1 MKTSPVNWILPPRK
15 GEKIEL
21 PAGTQR
27 IIIVGAN
34 GAGKS
39 RFASRLASSLGD
51 RVFRASALQG
61 LYGRDENPTTNSID
75 GIYRYYVSM
84 SPVLRPD
91 LKGEFE
97 RLVGLMLMEE
107 TASMFMRRYGAPKP
121 LSTEVNPHRKTTTL
135 QRLTRLWNSIFPD
148 NDIMLETGGLLFSND
163 AGRSTYSSKRLS
175 DGEKAVIYHLGTA
188 LLAPKDCVMMID
200 NPGMFLHPSTI
211 GPIWDACESI
221 RRGGTAIYI
230 THDLDFAS
238 QRASHPS
245 TVTLWVR
252 KYDAD
257 EDAWEYD
264 LLTSDSPL
272 TDDLYLAV
280 MGSRKPVLF
289 IEGDDVHSID
299 GKLYRQVFSE
309 YNVKS
314 LGSCNRVIE
323 ATRTFNDLK
332 GLHNLSALGIVDRDR
347 RNDYEVAYL
356 RRRNVMVP
364 DVAEVENLLM
374 LEEVVRAVAAS
385 NRRDEH
391 KVFTHVCQKL
401 ISLFEREIEYQALM
415 HTRHRVKV
423 EAEHTI
429 DRRFTNIAELESHL
443 RRLDASIGPRKFY
456 EETLAR
462 FHRLAANR
470 DYAGILL
477 VYNRKSM
484 LAETD
489 VAVKTGVKPAT
500 KEGYINAVLNLLSSG
515 GPEAE
520 RIRAAVR
527 GSLENPHPVD
537 TFTTPDSHPTRKS
550 KRKKSQG

>member
-1 MKTSPVNWILPPRK
+1 MNTSPVEWILPPRK
-15 GEKIEL
+15 GGEIEL
-21 PAGTQR
+21 PADTRR

-39 RFASRLASSLGD
+39 RFASRLAASLGD
-51 RVFRASALQG
+51 RVFRASALHS
-61 LYGRDENPTTNSID
+61 LYGREENPSPNSVD
-75 GIYRYYVSM
+75 GIYRRHVAL

-107 TASMFMRRYGAPKP
+107 TASMFMKRYGTPEGLDTHP
-121 LSTEVNPHRKTTTL
+121 NPHRKVTAL
-135 QRLTRLWNSIFPD
+135 QRLTRLWRSIFPD
-148 NDIMLETGGLLFSND
+148 NDILLATGGLLFSND
-163 AGRSTYSSKRLS
+163 EGRSTYSSKRLS
-175 DGEKAVIYHLGTA
+175 DGEKAVIYHLGAA
-188 LLAPKDCVMMID
+188 LLAPRDSVMMVD
-200 NPGMFLHPSTI
+200 NPGMFLHPSTT
-211 GPIWDACESI
+211 GPIWDAFESI
-221 RRGGTAIYI
+221 RQGGATVYI
-230 THDLDFAS
+230 TNDLDFAS

-252 KYDAD
+252 KYDAAA
-257 EDAWEYD
+257 DAWEYD

-299 GKLYRQVFSE
+299 GKLYRKVFSE

-332 GLHNLSALGIVDRDR
+332 ALHNLSALGIVDRDR
-347 RNDYEVAYL
+347 RNDYEVSYL
-356 RRRNVMVP
+356 RRRSVMVP

-374 LEEVVRAVAAS
+374 LEEVVRAMAAA

-391 KVFTHVCQKL
+391 KVFMRVSQKL
-401 ISLFEREIEYQALM
+401 ISMFEREVEQQALM

-429 DRRFTNIAELESHL
+429 DRRFTNIAELEGHL
-443 RRLDASIGPRKFY
+443 RRLDATIGPRKFY
-456 EETLAR
+456 EQTLAR
-462 FHRLAANR
+462 FRTLVARR

-484 LAETD
+484 LAETE
-489 VAVKTGVKPAT
+489 VATHTGVKPAS
-500 KEGYINAVLNLLSSG
+500 KEGYINAVLNLLDRDT
-515 GPEAE
+515 PEAE
-520 RIRAAVR
+520 RIRAAIR
-527 GSLENPHPVD
+527 GSLENPRPAKSPA
-537 TFTTPDSHPTRKS
+537 TPTHKPDKG
-550 KRKKSQG
+550 KRKHSK

>member
-1 MKTSPVNWILPPRK
+1 MKTSPIEWVLPPRK
-15 GEKIEL
+15 GKQIEL
-21 PAGTQR
+21 PADTRR

-39 RFASRLASSLGD
+39 RFANRLAATLGD
-51 RVFRASALQG
+51 RVFRASALHG
-61 LYGRDENPTTNSID
+61 LYGREENPAPNSID
-75 GIYRYYVSM
+75 GMYRRYVKM

-107 TASMFMRRYGAPKP
+107 TASMFSKRYGAPMP
-121 LSTEVNPHRKTTTL
+121 QTAEINPYRKTTAL
-135 QRLTRLWNSIFPD
+135 QRLTRLWNNIFPD
-148 NDIMLETGGLLFSND
+148 NNILLATGGLLFSND
-163 AGRSTYSSKRLS
+163 AGRSTYSSNRLS

-188 LLAPKDCVMMID
+188 LLAPMDCVMMVD
-200 NPGMFLHPSTI
+200 NPAMFLHPSTI
-211 GPIWDACESI
+211 GPIWDAFESI
-221 RRGGTAIYI
+221 RHAGTAVYI

-252 KYDAD
+252 KYDAE
-257 EDAWEYD
+257 EDVWDYD

-299 GKLYRQVFSE
+299 GKLYRKVFSE

-374 LEEVVRAVAAS
+374 LEEVIKAVATA

-391 KVFTHVCQKL
+391 KVFMQISQKL
-401 ISLFEREIEYQALM
+401 INMFVREIEQQALM

-429 DRRFTNIAELESHL
+429 DRRFANITELETHL
-443 RRLDASIGPRKFY
+443 RRLDASIAPRKFY
-456 EETLAR
+456 EQTLAR
-462 FHRLAANR
+462 FHTLAAHR

-489 VAVKTGVKPAT
+489 VAIKTGVKPAT
-500 KEGYINAVLNLLSSG
+500 KEGYINAVLSLLSTG

-520 RIRAAVR
+520 RIRTAIR
-527 GSLENPHPVD
+527 NSLEHP
-537 TFTTPDSHPTRKS
+537 TPTKPATTPKPHNKDRHKHRK
-550 KRKKSQG
+550 G

>member
-1 MKTSPVNWILPPRK
+1 MP
-15 GEKIEL
+15 E
-21 PAGTQR
+21 GTR
-27 IIIVGAN
+27 RVIIVGAN

-39 RFASRLASSLGD
+39 RFANRLSATLGN
-51 RVFRASALQG
+51 RVFRASALQA
-61 LYGRDENPTTNSID
+61 LYGRGENPAENSVD
-75 GIYRYYVSM
+75 GMYRRYVTL

-107 TASMFMRRYGAPKP
+107 TASMFKKRYGTPEGLTA
-121 LSTEVNPHRKTTTL
+121 EVNPRGNSTAL
-135 QRLTRLWNSIFPD
+135 QRLTRLWNGIFPD
-148 NDIMLETGGLLFSND
+148 NDILLATGGLLFSND
-163 AGRSTYSSKRLS
+163 AGRSTYSPTRLS

-188 LLAPKDCVMMID
+188 LMAPKECVMMVD
-200 NPGMFLHPSTI
+200 NPGMFLHPATI
-211 GPIWDACESI
+211 GPIWDAFEAV
-221 RRGGTAIYI
+221 RQGGINIYI
-230 THDLDFAS
+230 THDLEFAA
-238 QRASHPS
+238 QRAAHPS
-245 TVTLWVR
+245 TAMLWVR

-257 EDAWEYD
+257 ADEWEYD
-264 LLTSDSPL
+264 ILPPGSPL

-289 IEGDDVHSID
+289 IEGDDMHSID
-299 GKLYRQVFSE
+299 GKLYRRVFSE

-332 GLHNLSALGIVDRDR
+332 GLHNLTALGIVDRDR

-364 DVAEVENLLM
+364 EVAEVENLLM
-374 LEEVVRAVAAS
+374 LEEVVRAVATA
-385 NRRDEH
+385 NHRDEH
-391 KVFTHVCQKL
+391 KAFARISQRL
-401 ISLFEREIEYQALM
+401 ITMFERELEQQALM

-429 DRRFTNIAELESHL
+429 DRRFTNINELEGHL
-443 RRLDASIGPRKFY
+443 RHLETTIAPRRFY
-456 EETLAR
+456 EQTLAR
-462 FHRLAANR
+462 FRTLVAEK

-484 LAETD
+484 LSETD
-489 VAVKTGVKPAT
+489 VATLTGVKPAT
-500 KEGYINAVLNLLSSG
+500 KEGYVTAVLNMLSHG
-515 GPEAE
+515 GNTAE

-527 GSLENPHPVD
+527 GSLEKAPGEPAVHEAVPKG
-537 TFTTPDSHPTRKS
+537 TASRKAGKKS
-550 KRKKSQG
+550 RKK